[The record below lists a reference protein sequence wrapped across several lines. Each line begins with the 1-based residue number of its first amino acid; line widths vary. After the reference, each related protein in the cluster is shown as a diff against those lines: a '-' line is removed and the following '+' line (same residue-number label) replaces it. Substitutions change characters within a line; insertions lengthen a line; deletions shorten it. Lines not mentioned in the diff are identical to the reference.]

1 VYVCWHTV
9 KRLTVNLQ
17 DDLDT
22 RLRHE
27 AARRETTVAEVAGEA
42 IEIHL
47 RGASLRHL
55 IAAKAGRSDRH
66 DTARRIEEILRLSFP
81 AI

>member
-1 VYVCWHTV
+1 MKRTTV
-9 KRLTVNLQ
+9 KLP

-27 AARRETTVAEVAGEA
+27 AARRESTVAEVTREA

-47 RGASLRHL
+47 GGATRRRL
-55 IAAKAGRSDRH
+55 IAAKAGRSGRH
-66 DTARRIEEILRLSFP
+66 DTARRIEEIIRQEARRSR
-81 AI
+81 